1 MDRQMRSSQ
10 DLENTSVSRST
21 DRVYFMLVS
30 LLGFFI
36 DILLINFL
44 YIQNFSLEFSH
55 IISFLTASGISYL
68 VNLIGSSKKDMVFH
82 LKSKPFLKF
91 IITVLL
97 ILFLRG
103 GILSSLIQLLDFS
116 PSSAFFTCVT
126 ISSIL
131 NYIGNVFYS
140 ISRQTSDTHS
150 EKEWYYFFVGVVIY
164 SVLLRLFYLGLPEL
178 FYEEAYYWNYAKH
191 LDIGYLD
198 HPPLVAWIIGLF
210 TQLMGDNEFAIRFG
224 AFICWL
230 VMTYF
235 SYRLAHD
242 INKKTGACQAISLV
256 ATLPIFFAVGWAMT
270 PDAPLMACWAATL
283 YFLYQALIHER
294 PRAWLGVGIAMGL
307 GMLAKYTIILT
318 GAAALLFILVDRH
331 SRKWF
336 FRPEPYL
343 AVIVAIVIFS
353 PVIIWNAE
361 HQWASFLYQ
370 SHDRITDRFEF
381 SLPDFITN
389 IILIL
394 TPTGFFSVI
403 AILLFRKN
411 LMPIHD
417 IPSSDRAYSDA
428 KRSYRLLVMLALL
441 PVAVLATFSL
451 FRETKFHWTGPS
463 WLAILPYLALVV
475 IQSPQFTAPQL
486 LRGVQRAWPPTM
498 IICLLGYGAFLHYL
512 TLGFPGVPYPQ
523 RLYLLGWQGFGREIE
538 ALVNQFER
546 DAGEKLLVVG
556 MDRNRIASG
565 LAFYRTK
572 AVKSSSESINRDP
585 AQQTS
590 SWHLFDGKSLMYE
603 YWFPINEQDNKSLL
617 LVSRDTANL
626 TSDLVRSHVKQLGD
640 IKEIILWKNGKQA
653 GHYYYCLAKGYRSDS
668 QADHTLEII
677 KTN

>member
-10 DLENTSVSRST
+10 DLKNTSVSRST
-21 DRVYFMLVS
+21 DRVRFILVS

-36 DILLINFL
+36 DILLINLF
-44 YIQNFSLEFSH
+44 YIQNFSLGFSH
-55 IISFLTASGISYL
+55 IISFITASGISYF
-68 VNLIGSSKKDMVFH
+68 VNLIGSSNKDIVFY
-82 LKSKPFLKF
+82 LKLKPFLRF
-91 IITVLL
+91 IIIVLL

-103 GILSSLIQLLDFS
+103 GILSSSIQLLDFS
-116 PSSAFFTCVT
+116 PRSAFFICVI

-131 NYIGNVFYS
+131 NYIGNFFYG

-198 HPPLVAWIIGLF
+198 HPPLVAWIISLF

-270 PDAPLMACWAATL
+270 PDAPLMACWAAIL

-318 GAAALLFILVDRH
+318 GAAALLFILMDHH

-343 AVIVAIVIFS
+343 AIIIAIVIFS

-381 SLPDFITN
+381 SLPDFITS

-403 AILLFRKN
+403 AVLLFRKN
-411 LMPIHD
+411 LLPSHD
-417 IPSSDRAYSDA
+417 TPSSNGAYSDA
-428 KRSYRLLVMLALL
+428 EHSYRLLVVLALF
-441 PVAVLATFSL
+441 PVAIFALLSL
-451 FRETKFHWTGPS
+451 FRETKFHWTGPG
-463 WLAILPYLALVV
+463 WLAVLPFMALIVVQSTRFTTPKLLAW
-475 IQSPQFTAPQL
+475 
-486 LRGVQRAWPPTM
+486 VQRAWPPTM
-498 IICLLGYGAFLHYL
+498 IVCLLIYGAFLHYL

-523 RLYLLGWQGFGREIE
+523 HLYLLGWQGFGREIE

-546 DAGEKLLVVG
+546 DTGEKLLVVG

-572 AVKSSSESINRDP
+572 AVKSSNASVDHYP

-617 LVSRDTANL
+617 LVSRNTANL

-640 IKEIILWKNGKQA
+640 IKEIILWKNGKQV

-668 QADHTLEII
+668 QAENVLQTI
-677 KTN
+677 KAN